1 MVSSISP
8 KEVASLNILFTKS
21 IFKYFLI
28 VKSFISISFIT
39 KSSSL
44 NFSFF
49 SVFFYKSCSSL
60 AIETVAK
67 HDNNK

>member
-49 SVFFYKSCSSL
+49 SVFFNKAGPSL

-67 HDNNK
+67 QDNNK